1 MANRMDLQAE
11 LKLILGN
18 DNVYFQPPETIK
30 LKYPCI
36 IYNLSSARERHAND
50 KTYMMNKGY
59 TITLIHGNPDND
71 VVDRLAARNYC
82 RLSTSYTKDNLH
94 HYVFELSKI

>member
-36 IYNLSSARERHAND
+36 IYNFSNAREMHAND
-50 KTYMMNKGY
+50 ESYLVNKSY
-59 TITLIHGNPDND
+59 TITLIHSNPDND
-71 VVDRLAARNYC
+71 VIDKLVNRKYC